1 MIDLPVIRQQ
11 FPLIESNEHCSHY
24 LDNAATV
31 QKPQSVIER
40 ISQFYQTENAAVH
53 RGIHTLSS
61 KATNAVELSRSAMAA
76 FVNANCQQEVIFTKG
91 TTESLNLIAQSW
103 GRNELSADDEIII
116 TEMEHHAN
124 IVPWQLLAAE
134 RGIKLVIWR
143 LKSDGTLCL
152 DELNTLITSRTRVI
166 SVTHVSNVLGTINP
180 VKQICTI
187 AKQHNITSIVDGAQ
201 AVMHAKVDV
210 QAIGCDFYVFSGH
223 KMYGPTGIGVLWGK
237 KALLDAMPPW
247 QGGGAMIED
256 VDLFSGSTW
265 ADVPARFEAG
275 TPNVE
280 GILAIASA
288 IEFIQ
293 GVGIDAIAEH
303 EESLIQYAYQR
314 LSDIDNLEI
323 YGPAERAGVIS
334 FNLKG
339 IHAYDVGSFLDKYSV
354 AIRTGHH
361 CAMPIMKFYQVDSMC
376 RASIA
381 VYNNKQ
387 DIDALYNGLLRVQK
401 LLSSELA

>member
-1 MIDLPVIRQQ
+1 MIDLPFIRQQ

-40 ISQFYQTENAAVH
+40 IRQFYQSENAAVH

-61 KATNAVELSRSAMAA
+61 KATNAVEQSRSAMAQ

-103 GRNELSADDEIII
+103 GRNKLDTDDEIII

-134 RGIKLVIWR
+134 RSIKLVIWR
-143 LKSDGTLCL
+143 LQNDGTLCL
-152 DELNTLITSRTRVI
+152 DELNRLITSRTRVI

-180 VKQICTI
+180 VQQICAI

-201 AVMHAKVDV
+201 AVMHTKVDV
-210 QAIGCDFYVFSGH
+210 QTIGCDFYVFSGH

-247 QGGGAMIED
+247 QGGGAMIDD

-288 IEFIQ
+288 IEFINS
-293 GVGIDAIAEH
+293 VGIDAIAEH
-303 EESLIQYAYQR
+303 ENSLIQYAYQR
-314 LSDIDNLEI
+314 LSDINNLEI

-339 IHAYDVGSFLDKYSV
+339 IHAFDVGSFLDKYSV

-381 VYNNKQ
+381 VYNSEQ

>member
-1 MIDLPVIRQQ
+1 MIDLPFIRQQ

-40 ISQFYQTENAAVH
+40 IRQFYQSENAAVH

-61 KATNAVELSRSAMAA
+61 KATNAVEQSRSAMAQ

-103 GRNELSADDEIII
+103 GRNKLDTDDEIII

-134 RGIKLVIWR
+134 RSIKLVIWR
-143 LKSDGTLCL
+143 LQNDGTLCL
-152 DELNTLITSRTRVI
+152 DELNRLITSRTRVI

-180 VKQICTI
+180 VQQICAI

-201 AVMHAKVDV
+201 AVMHTKVDV
-210 QAIGCDFYVFSGH
+210 QTIGCDFYVFSGH

-247 QGGGAMIED
+247 QGGGAMIDD

-280 GILAIASA
+280 GILAMASA
-288 IEFIQ
+288 IEFINS
-293 GVGIDAIAEH
+293 VGIDAIAEH
-303 EESLIQYAYQR
+303 ENSLIQYAYQR
-314 LSDIDNLEI
+314 LSDINNLEI

-339 IHAYDVGSFLDKYSV
+339 IHAFDVGSFLDKYSV

-381 VYNNKQ
+381 VYNSEQ